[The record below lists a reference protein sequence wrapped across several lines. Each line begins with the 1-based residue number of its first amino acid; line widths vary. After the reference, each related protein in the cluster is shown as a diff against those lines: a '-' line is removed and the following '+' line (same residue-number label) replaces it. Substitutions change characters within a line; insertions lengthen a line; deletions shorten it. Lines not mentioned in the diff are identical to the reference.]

1 MRRSPW
7 WELGGGRVWGTI
19 LHFTRDGSLV
29 SPRVVAGGEEVAV
42 VEAGVLEPAMVGA
55 LTKESFATSQVL
67 PSEPVTAR
75 GVPTCELTSPD
86 VWEVWDSS

>member
-1 MRRSPW
+1 MRRGPW

-55 LTKESFATSQVL
+55 LTKESFVTS
-67 PSEPVTAR
+67 
-75 GVPTCELTSPD
+75 
-86 VWEVWDSS
+86 